1 MTVSHEIGATKG
13 RRSITIDRETPTDG
27 YRENGWNVRAS
38 PLKDL
43 CNPIRRIVDEM
54 VGQANPDKSLISLA
68 QGDPTVFGHL
78 LPPKAAMEEVVGA
91 FAACVHNGYTASAG
105 MVEARDAVA
114 ARYSEE
120 NRRPL
125 QAEDVFMTVGC
136 SEALSHSF
144 AALAVDGANI
154 LLPKPGFPL
163 YETLCHRH
171 GIKY

>member
-1 MTVSHEIGATKG
+1 
-13 RRSITIDRETPTDG
+13 
-27 YRENGWNVRAS
+27 
-38 PLKDL
+38 
-43 CNPIRRIVDEM
+43 M

-91 FAACVHNGYTASAG
+91 FAASRTQRVHAARHGG
-105 MVEARDAVA
+105 ARDAVA

-154 LLPKPGFPL
+154 LLPKPGFRFKRCV
-163 YETLCHRH
+163 TGTASSTSFMSWTRKMD
-171 GIKY
+171 GK